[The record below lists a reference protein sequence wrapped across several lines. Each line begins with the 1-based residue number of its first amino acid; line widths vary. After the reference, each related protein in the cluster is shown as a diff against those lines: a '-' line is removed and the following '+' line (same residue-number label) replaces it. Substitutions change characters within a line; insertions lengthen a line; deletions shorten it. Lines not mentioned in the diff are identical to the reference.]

1 MINLNP
7 SQIGLITE
15 YQCQLF
21 LIEHG
26 FNVLVPIGNYQKYD
40 LVIEKDKLELYI
52 ANQFI
57 INAELSKDIEDKQ
70 RYIYYISNYFRENK
84 ERKTAT
90 HPRIKVGSVD
100 NENVPK
106 HKRTD
111 GIVVTPNS
119 IYQRF
124 RKMMVENPKLK
135 MIDFSKFDFSG
146 MNLDEVESLVLRYL
160 NELTVNWEIIPEEE
174 IESSITKGIRENTKH
189 LTEEEKQIKRERML
203 DLYIEK
209 KEFFATTNP
218 LFRVKGKETF
228 DGYVGYIYPNG
239 KVILEKFYKNASNSQ
254 VSTGDAIYVLD
265 IGDFY
270 RLSHFTK
277 KVLMND
283 ERVDRI
289 VHSGDWQSKVRKIVE
304 SNGKTYSNDILKEL
318 IKTNKAEN

>member
-1 MINLNP
+1 MKI
-7 SQIGLITE
+7 Q
-15 YQCQLF
+15 Y
-21 LIEHG
+21 
-26 FNVLVPIGNYQKYD
+26 
-40 LVIEKDKLELYI
+40 KDKEFEI
-52 ANQFI
+52 NQ
-57 INAELSKDIEDKQ
+57 KM
-70 RYIYYISNYFRENK
+70 
-84 ERKTAT
+84 
-90 HPRIKVGSVD
+90 RIRD
-100 NENVPK
+100 LL
-106 HKRTD
+106 
-111 GIVVTPNS
+111 
-119 IYQRF
+119 Q
-124 RKMMVENPKLK
+124 
-135 MIDFSKFDFSG
+135 
-146 MNLDEVESLVLRYL
+146 
-160 NELTVNWEIIPEEE
+160 EE

-218 LFRVKGKETF
+218 LFIVKGKETF

-304 SNGKTYSNDILKEL
+304 SNDKTYSNDILKEL
-318 IKTNKAEN
+318 IKTNKTEN

>member
-1 MINLNP
+1 
-7 SQIGLITE
+7 
-15 YQCQLF
+15 
-21 LIEHG
+21 
-26 FNVLVPIGNYQKYD
+26 
-40 LVIEKDKLELYI
+40 
-52 ANQFI
+52 
-57 INAELSKDIEDKQ
+57 
-70 RYIYYISNYFRENK
+70 
-84 ERKTAT
+84 
-90 HPRIKVGSVD
+90 
-100 NENVPK
+100 
-106 HKRTD
+106 
-111 GIVVTPNS
+111 
-119 IYQRF
+119 
-124 RKMMVENPKLK
+124 MMVENPKLK

-304 SNGKTYSNDILKEL
+304 SNDKKYSNDILKEL
-318 IKTNKAEN
+318 IKTNKTEN